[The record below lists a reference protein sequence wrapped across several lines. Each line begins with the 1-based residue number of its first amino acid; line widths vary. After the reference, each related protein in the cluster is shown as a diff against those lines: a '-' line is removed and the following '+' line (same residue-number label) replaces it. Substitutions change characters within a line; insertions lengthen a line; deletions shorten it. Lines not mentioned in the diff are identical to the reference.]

1 MSIVVPGDKALDIIR
16 SARESVLFVAPY
28 IKSNAMEQFLSAI
41 PESVRSIRCI
51 TRWLPEDVASGVCD
65 LDIWEKITNRGGEL
79 FVHPH
84 LHAKYYRADNK
95 CLVGSA
101 NLTKRGLGWA
111 SPSNVE
117 LLVELPADFEGLQLQ
132 EWEATIA
139 HASVL
144 VNAELYNQIAEQ
156 AEKLKAEAKVYQLP
170 EIELDEEEASAN
182 QFWTP
187 RCSAPERIWDVYRG
201 MSADTMVT
209 TAYEAAE
216 KDLAALSPPPDLS
229 QPLFNK
235 YVAGIL
241 RQMPLITEIDQLAQS
256 GITDVQARDFLIENI
271 GDKMDYPPEDTWRV
285 LKDWLV
291 HFFPETYIREAGQEV
306 LIKGRTIKSEN
317 N

>member
-16 SARESVLFVAPY
+16 GAAESVLFVAPY
-28 IKSNAMEQFLSAI
+28 IKSNAMDQLLSAI
-41 PESVRSIRCI
+41 PENVMSIRCI

-65 LDIWEKITNRGGEL
+65 LDIWEKIINRGGEL

-117 LLVELPADFEGLQLQ
+117 ILVELPATFEGLQ
-132 EWEATIA
+132 EWEATIVYA
-139 HASVL
+139 AVP
-144 VNAELYNQIAEQ
+144 VNAEVYNQIAQQ
-156 AEKLKAEAKVYQLP
+156 AEKLKGEAKVYQLP
-170 EIELDEEEASAN
+170 EIELGEEEAQAN

-187 RCSAPERIWDVYRG
+187 RCSTPERLWDVYRG

-209 TAYEAAE
+209 SAYEAAK
-216 KDLAALSPPPDLS
+216 KDIVALSPPPDLS
-229 QPLFNK
+229 RSLFNK

-241 RQMPLITEIDQLAQS
+241 RQMPLITEIDHLAQR
-256 GITDVQARDFLIENI
+256 GITDVQARDFLNENI
-271 GDKMDYPPEDTWRV
+271 GKQMNYPPEDTWRV

-291 HFFPETYIREAGQEV
+291 YFFPETYRREAGQEV
-306 LIKGRTIKSEN
+306 IIKGAIIKSEN
-317 N
+317 D

>member
-1 MSIVVPGDKALDIIR
+1 MSIAVPGDKALDIIR
-16 SARESVLFVAPY
+16 SATESILFVAPY
-28 IKSNAMEQFLSAI
+28 IKSNAMEEFLSTI
-41 PESVRSIRCI
+41 PEGVGLIKCI
-51 TRWLPEDVASGVCD
+51 TRWLPEDIASGVCD
-65 LDIWEKITNRGGEL
+65 LDIWKKITDRGGKL

-84 LHAKYYRADNK
+84 LHAKYYRADDR

-117 LLVELPADFEGLQLQ
+117 LLVELPATFEGLQ
-132 EWEATIA
+132 EWEATIT
-139 HASVL
+139 HAAVP
-144 VNAELYNQIAEQ
+144 VNAELYDQIAQQ
-156 AEKLKAEAKVYQLP
+156 AEKLKETAETYRLP
-170 EIELDEEEASAN
+170 EIEPDEEEVMAS

-187 RCSAPERIWDVYRG
+187 RCSTPERLWDVYRG

-209 TAYEAAE
+209 SAYEAAQ
-216 KDLAALSPPPDLS
+216 KDLVALSPPPDLI

-241 RQMPLITEIDQLAQS
+241 RQMPLITEIDHLAQH
-256 GITDVQARDFLIENI
+256 GITDKQARDFLIENI

-291 HFFPETYIREAGQEV
+291 HFFPETYIREAGQEI
-306 LIKGRTIKSEN
+306 LTKGGIIKSN
-317 N
+317 NN

>member
-16 SARESVLFVAPY
+16 NAAESVLFVAPY
-28 IKSNAMEQFLSAI
+28 IKSNAMNQFLSTI
-41 PESVRSIRCI
+41 PEGVGSIKCI
-51 TRWLPEDVASGVCD
+51 TRWLPEDIASGVCD

-84 LHAKYYRADNK
+84 LHAKYYRADDR

-111 SPSNVE
+111 SPSNIE
-117 LLVELPADFEGLQLQ
+117 LLVELSTDFEGLR

-139 HASVL
+139 HAAVP
-144 VNAELYNQIAEQ
+144 VNAELYNQVAEQ
-156 AEKLKAEAKVYQLP
+156 AEKLKEEAKVYQLP
-170 EIELDEEEASAN
+170 EIELDEEDAPAS

-187 RCSAPERIWDVYRG
+187 HCSAPERLWDVYRG

-209 TAYEAAE
+209 SAYEAA
-216 KDLAALSPPPDLS
+216 KNDLAALSPPPDLS

-241 RQMPLITEIDQLAQS
+241 RQMPLITEIDQLAQR
-256 GITDVQARDFLIENI
+256 GITDAQARDFLIENI

-285 LKDWLV
+285 LKDWLG
-291 HFFPETYIREAGQEV
+291 HFFPETYLREAGQEV
-306 LIKGRTIKSEN
+306 FTKGRTIKSKN